1 MSIYSI
7 QGNGWRYDFTHHGAR
22 YTGTWFKTKTEAKQ
36 AEVDKRE
43 EVRNPKQGIRIP
55 TDMAFLEL
63 VNRRLD
69 HLKAYMS
76 ERHYLDHIYLA
87 RNWILQWQ
95 GLICNDITDDMVQS
109 YLFKR
114 RKVSACTANH
124 DLRCLRALFNYGLGK
139 NWITVNPTKGIP
151 FFPVEKRIKYIPPL
165 EDVLKVIVAADF
177 DAQDYLYTLKETM
190 GRMGEINRLTWQDVN
205 FDDRSVTLY
214 TRKKKGGHLTPR
226 KVAMTDKLFDILSH
240 RYRSRDKG
248 KPWVFWHRFWS
259 SKEKGWVEGP
269 YKDRKGLMKSLCSK
283 AGVKYFRYHALR
295 HLGASILD
303 NANVNLGSIQRILG
317 HENRTTTEIYLHS
330 LGESEREAMKIFDQI
345 SEKSHTNPHTDKV
358 EKIGS

>member
-1 MSIYSI
+1 
-7 QGNGWRYDFTHHGAR
+7 
-22 YTGTWFKTKTEAKQ
+22 
-36 AEVDKRE
+36 
-43 EVRNPKQGIRIP
+43 
-55 TDMAFLEL
+55 
-63 VNRRLD
+63 
-69 HLKAYMS
+69 
-76 ERHYLDHIYLA
+76 
-87 RNWILQWQ
+87 
-95 GLICNDITDDMVQS
+95 
-109 YLFKR
+109 
-114 RKVSACTANH
+114 
-124 DLRCLRALFNYGLGK
+124 
-139 NWITVNPTKGIP
+139 
-151 FFPVEKRIKYIPPL
+151 
-165 EDVLKVIVAADF
+165 LKVIVAADF

-345 SEKSHTNPHTDKV
+345 SEKSHTNSHPNQVK
-358 EKIGS
+358 KIGS